1 MCDAI
6 GVNLREDCKL
16 RCIRI
21 RCMRFSFQKKRI
33 VLQEG
38 RKAYFSS
45 DYHLGVPGVKESQ
58 ERERLIVR
66 WLESVEHD
74 AQVLFLV
81 GDIFDFWFEYGHAI
95 PKGFVRVLGKLAQ
108 LSDRGVE
115 LIVFTG
121 NHDMWMFGYLTDEL
135 GAVVYRNPVHF
146 EFVDSNG
153 ISSQILV
160 GHGDG
165 LGPGDQTYKILK
177 QVFEN
182 RFFQLLF
189 RLVHPDIGIWI
200 AKTWSQRSR
209 AANVEKGEE
218 RFMGEDREW
227 LFQYCKEVEAQQH
240 FDFYV
245 FGHRHLRLNLAVND
259 RSRYINLGE
268 WVTLQTFA
276 SYDGRE
282 MLLSRFE

>member
-1 MCDAI
+1 
-6 GVNLREDCKL
+6 
-16 RCIRI
+16 
-21 RCMRFSFQKKRI
+21 MRFSFQKKRI

-45 DYHLGVPGVKESQ
+45 DYHLGVPNVKESQ

-81 GDIFDFWFEYGHAI
+81 GDIFDFWFEYGHAV

-108 LSDRGVE
+108 LSDNGVE

-135 GAVVYRNPVHF
+135 GASVYRNPVHF
-146 EFVDSNG
+146 EFVNSNG
-153 ISSQILV
+153 DTSHFLV

-177 QVFEN
+177 RVFEN
-182 RFFQLLF
+182 SFFQLLF
-189 RLVHPDIGIWI
+189 RLAHPDIGIWI
-200 AKTWSQRSR
+200 AKTWSKRSR

-218 RFMGEDREW
+218 QFMGEDKEW
-227 LFQYCKEVEAQQH
+227 LLQYCKEVEAQQH
-240 FDFYV
+240 FDFYI
-245 FGHRHLRLNLAVND
+245 FGHRHLRLDLAVND

-276 SYDGRE
+276 TYDGQE
-282 MLLSRFE
+282 MSLSRFE